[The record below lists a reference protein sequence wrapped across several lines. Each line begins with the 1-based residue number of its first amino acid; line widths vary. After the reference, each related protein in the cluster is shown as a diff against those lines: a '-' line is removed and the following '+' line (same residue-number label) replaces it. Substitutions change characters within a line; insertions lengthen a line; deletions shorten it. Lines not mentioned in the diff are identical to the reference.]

1 MAKIHTT
8 AGMYRRGISDRYPK
22 VGANI
27 QGNYC
32 VVQNTN
38 LFKQQVSTQKKN
50 YSFNTIF
57 LHNRL
62 PFP

>member
-1 MAKIHTT
+1 MGRIHTT

-38 LFKQQVSTQKKN
+38 LFKQQIPTPKN
-50 YSFNTIF
+50 YSFNTVF
-57 LHNRL
+57 LYDRL
-62 PFP
+62 PYP

>member
-8 AGMYRRGISDRYPK
+8 AGMYRRGISDRFPK

-38 LFKQQVSTQKKN
+38 LFKQQVPVPKN
-50 YSFNTIF
+50 YNFNSVF

>member
-1 MAKIHTT
+1 MGRIHTT
-8 AGMYRRGISDRYPK
+8 ACMYRRGISDRYPK

-38 LFKQQVSTQKKN
+38 LFKQQVPVPKN
-50 YSFNTIF
+50 YAFNTVF
-57 LHNRL
+57 SHDRL
-62 PFP
+62 SKH